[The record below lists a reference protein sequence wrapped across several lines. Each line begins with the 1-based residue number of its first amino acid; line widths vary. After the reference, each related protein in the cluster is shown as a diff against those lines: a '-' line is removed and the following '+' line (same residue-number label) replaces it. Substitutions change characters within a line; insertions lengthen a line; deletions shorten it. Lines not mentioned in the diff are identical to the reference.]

1 MELILKNVKKKDFPV
16 LKSLAKSLGFE
27 IVQEVEKPYNPEF
40 VKEILDAEQSIKD
53 GKGVRGPYEESLVGL
68 KIADLTQPLEIVR
81 IIHSFDPCIACAVHV
96 MDTKGN
102 ELSSYKVDVNGA
114 SC

>member
-40 VKEILDAEQSIKD
+40 VKEILEAEQSIKE
-53 GKGVRGPYEESLVGL
+53 GKGVRIKLE
-68 KIADLTQPLEIVR
+68 DLW
-81 IIHSFDPCIACAVHV
+81 
-96 MDTKGN
+96 K
-102 ELSSYKVDVNGA
+102 
-114 SC
+114 

>member
-16 LKSLAKSLGFE
+16 LKSLAKSLAFE

-53 GKGVRGPYEESLVGL
+53 GKGVRIKLE
-68 KIADLTQPLEIVR
+68 DLW
-81 IIHSFDPCIACAVHV
+81 
-96 MDTKGN
+96 K
-102 ELSSYKVDVNGA
+102 
-114 SC
+114 